1 MTMAAWAARL
11 APRFATR
18 RGVTRTVT
26 YALGTM
32 AMLAA
37 AGCEPPRPMTD
48 IRLWT
53 DHYEIR
59 VSSVPLKPS
68 AELLTQYVVVVKDRK
83 TGQPIS
89 GGEGRIFASNREKVK
104 VDDGFASGPEVGTYH
119 ASIRFPSSGDWAFG
133 VQFRRDSTMVL
144 ERTTDWIQ
152 TILPA
157 PPLGSDTS
165 KSQ

>member
-1 MTMAAWAARL
+1 
-11 APRFATR
+11 
-18 RGVTRTVT
+18 
-26 YALGTM
+26 
-32 AMLAA
+32 
-37 AGCEPPRPMTD
+37 
-48 IRLWT
+48 
-53 DHYEIR
+53 
-59 VSSVPLKPS
+59 
-68 AELLTQYVVVVKDRK
+68 VVVKDRK

-157 PPLGSDTS
+157 PPLGSDTP